1 MVDDLINKS
10 AATDSFDVHRRSSPS
25 IVAVPRRG
33 VHRLC
38 GELVGLQRGGPART
52 WRSQRVGAVQSGGRG
67 AVTGGGA
74 LIRLVLQDDTNTR
87 TFTEG
92 REGVSVILGYLYKI
106 NVIRMI
112 YGSDVHVLEEHNK

>member
-1 MVDDLINKS
+1 M
-10 AATDSFDVHRRSSPS
+10 
-25 IVAVPRRG
+25 AVPRRG

-74 LIRLVLQDDTNTR
+74 LIRLVLQDDTNMR
-87 TFTEG
+87 TFMEALRTEDMDQITVQVVKPT
-92 REGVSVILGYLYKI
+92 EA
-106 NVIRMI
+106 M
-112 YGSDVHVLEEHNK
+112 